1 MASGYLDLAYLIEIS
16 VVFNLAYRE
25 IKHGNVLEK
34 MKNVRENIFQDKE
47 LQERMEGIKDD
58 DSLSGK
64 SVNDSY
70 KKLVS
75 IIECDIDKFKDCEDE
90 KSNLCKAWN
99 HNKKNCKHFV
109 NIILTGEGLLRVN
122 LSIIVSLFILFFATI
137 FPHTGIVFNTG
148 FWWALFAIL
157 VGTIFVPIYLLYMS
171 EKIGNIL
178 MGSNGSKGLIED
190 LKAEFNTRYN
200 QYLSTESKQE
210 FFF

>member
-34 MKNVRENIFQDKE
+34 MKSVRENIFQDKE
-47 LQERMEGIKDD
+47 LQEKMEEIKYE
-58 DSLSGK
+58 DSLGAE

-75 IIECDIDKFKDCEDE
+75 IIECDSDKLDDCEDE

-109 NIILTGEGLLRVN
+109 KIILIGKGLFRVN
-122 LSIIVSLFILFFATI
+122 VSIIVSLFILFFATI
-137 FPHTGIVFNTG
+137 FTHTGIVFNTG

>member
-34 MKNVRENIFQDKE
+34 MKSVRENIFQDKE
-47 LQERMEGIKDD
+47 LQERMERIKDD

-99 HNKKNCKHFV
+99 YKKKSCKYFL
-109 NIILTGEGLLRVN
+109 NIILIGKGLFRVN
-122 LSIIVSLFILFFATI
+122 VSITTSLLILFFATI
-137 FPHTGIVFNTG
+137 FPHIDIAFYDEV
-148 FWWALFAIL
+148 WWALFAIL
-157 VGTIFVPIYLLYMS
+157 IITIFIPIYLLYMS

-178 MGSNGSKGLIED
+178 IGSNVNKGLIEE

-200 QYLSTESKQE
+200 QYLSLESKKE
-210 FFF
+210 PYL